1 MSADPKGTALRDII
15 AGVSVALVLI
25 PQSLAYAELAGL
37 PRELGLFAG
46 AVAPIAG
53 ALFASSPYLQ
63 TGPVALTSLLTL
75 GALLP
80 LAPEGTPEFVGMAA
94 ILALVVG
101 VSRVLIGTLRAGWI
115 SYLMSQ
121 PMMLG
126 FTSAAGVLILSSQLP
141 GALGVAVEAEGILQ
155 RAVWALAATEQWSV
169 PSIAISAMTLFCI
182 FGLRWVHP
190 RIPGVLFATLIGI
203 GATLW
208 GGYEGPTLGALALGF
223 PTIDLLLPWERLPA
237 LIIPGFVIALV
248 GFAETA
254 AISRTYAARDRSHWD
269 PDREFI
275 GQGAA
280 NLAAGLFGGFPVG
293 GSFSRSS
300 LNRLAGARTR
310 LSGAVTGLAVLLFL
324 PAASLLS
331 ALPTAVLSAIVIAA
345 IAGLVDVRGLARL
358 LGLSGAQAV
367 VGIATFSLTLMLA
380 PRIDLAVL
388 AGVGLSAVVHMLRER
403 RLDIEVEDEE
413 TVISMWPRGVL
424 WFASAN
430 DLERVFLEHVEDSE
444 ADHLVIHMG
453 GLGRVDLSGALVLA
467 QLVGDAE
474 EAGVDVEFVEVP
486 DHARRVLRRVFPK
499 RARND
504 PVKTS

>member
-1 MSADPKGTALRDII
+1 MVHRRI
-15 AGVSVALVLI
+15 
-25 PQSLAYAELAGL
+25 
-37 PRELGLFAG
+37 
-46 AVAPIAG
+46 
-53 ALFASSPYLQ
+53 
-63 TGPVALTSLLTL
+63 
-75 GALLP
+75 
-80 LAPEGTPEFVGMAA
+80 
-94 ILALVVG
+94 
-101 VSRVLIGTLRAGWI
+101 
-115 SYLMSQ
+115 
-121 PMMLG
+121 
-126 FTSAAGVLILSSQLP
+126 P
-141 GALGVAVEAEGILQ
+141 GALV
-155 RAVWALAATEQWSV
+155 
-169 PSIAISAMTLFCI
+169 
-182 FGLRWVHP
+182 
-190 RIPGVLFATLIGI
+190 ATLIGI

-208 GGYEGPTLGALALGF
+208 GGYAGPTVGTLAIGF
-223 PTIDLLLPWERLPA
+223 PTIDIGLPWERLPS
-237 LIIPGFVIALV
+237 LIVPGFVIALV
-248 GFAETA
+248 GFAEAA
-254 AISRTYAARDRSHWD
+254 AISRTYAAKDRSHWD

-280 NLAAGLFGGFPVG
+280 NIAAGLFGGFPVG

-310 LSGAVTGLAVLLFL
+310 LSGAVTGMAVFLFL
-324 PAASLLS
+324 PAASLLA

-367 VGIATFSLTLMLA
+367 VGIATFALTLMLA

-403 RLDIEVEDEE
+403 RLDIEVEDER

-430 DLERVFLEHVEDSE
+430 DLERVFLEHVEGSE

-474 EAGVDVEFVEVP
+474 EAGVEVEFVEVP
-486 DHARRVLRRVFPK
+486 EHARRVLRKVFPE
-499 RARND
+499 RARRD
-504 PVKTS
+504 PVKAG